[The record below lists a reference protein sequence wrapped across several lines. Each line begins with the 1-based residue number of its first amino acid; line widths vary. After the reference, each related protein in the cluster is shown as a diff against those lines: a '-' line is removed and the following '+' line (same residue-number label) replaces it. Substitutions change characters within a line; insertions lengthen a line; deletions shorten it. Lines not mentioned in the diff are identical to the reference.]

1 MTGWQP
7 APATALLILQDGT
20 RLEGRGIGAIGHAA
34 GEVCFN
40 TAMTGYQEI
49 LTDPSY
55 AGQIVTF
62 TFPHIG
68 NVGTNDEDIETVNMA
83 ALSGVRGVVL
93 KADITNPANYRAA
106 ERLDAWLKKRN
117 IVGIT
122 GIDTRALTARIREN
136 GMPNGVVAHAP
147 DGHFDLPSIMGELN
161 AFPGLEGLDLAKQ
174 VSTAQTYKWD
184 QTPWTWNEGYGTVED
199 PKFHIVAV
207 DYGAKRNILR
217 QLAGQGARVTVVPA
231 TATAKDILAHKPD
244 GIFLSNG
251 PGDPA
256 ATGKYAV
263 PTIKAL
269 METGKPIFGICLGH
283 QLLGLALGGTT
294 SKMHQGH
301 HGANHPVKDL
311 TTGKVEITSMNH
323 GFAVD
328 AASLPAGVT
337 QTHVSLFD
345 GSNAGLS
352 VDGKPIFSV
361 QYHPE
366 ASPGPHDSHYLFTR
380 FLNQVRAQNGVP
392 AQPERVT
399 PGEAA

>member
-1 MTGWQP
+1 MSGWQQT
-7 APATALLILQDGT
+7 PATALLILADGT

-55 AGQIVTF
+55 AGQIITF

-106 ERLDAWLKKRN
+106 ERLDAWLRKRN
-117 IVGIT
+117 IVGIA
-122 GIDTRALTARIREN
+122 GIDTRALTALIRDK
-136 GMPNGVVAHAP
+136 GMPNGVVAHSP
-147 DGHFDLPSIMGELN
+147 DGYFDEASILAELK
-161 AFPGLEGLDLAKQ
+161 AFPGLEGLDLAKE
-174 VSTAQTYKWD
+174 VTTAQTYKWD
-184 QTPWTWNEGYGTVED
+184 QTPWVWNEGYGTVD
-199 PKFHIVAV
+199 NPPHHIVAV

-231 TATAKDILAHKPD
+231 TATARDILSHNPD

-263 PTIKAL
+263 PTIRAL
-269 METGKPIFGICLGH
+269 MESGKPIFGICLGH

-294 SKMHQGH
+294 AKMHQGH

-323 GFAVD
+323 GFAVQSD
-328 AASLPAGVT
+328 SLPAGVT
-337 QTHVSLFD
+337 ETHVSLFD

-380 FLNQVRAQNGVP
+380 FLNQVRAQKKMP
-392 AQPERVT
+392 QQPEHPT
-399 PGEAA
+399 PAA

>member
-1 MTGWQP
+1 MSGWQP
-7 APATALLILQDGT
+7 TPATALLILADGT
-20 RLEGRGIGAIGHAA
+20 RLEGRGIGAVGHAA

-68 NVGTNDEDIETVNMA
+68 NVGANDEDIETVNMA

-106 ERLDAWLKKRN
+106 ERLDTWLKKRN

-122 GIDTRALTARIREN
+122 GIDTRALTARIRES
-136 GMPNGVVAHAP
+136 GMPNGVVAHSP
-147 DGHFDLPSIMGELN
+147 DGYFHDASILAELKN
-161 AFPGLEGLDLAKQ
+161 FPGLEGLDLAKE
-174 VSTAQTYKWD
+174 VTTGQTYKWD
-184 QTPWTWNEGYGTVED
+184 QTPWAWNEGYGTLEN
-199 PKFHIVAV
+199 PQFHIVAI

-217 QLAGQGARVTVVPA
+217 QLAGHGARVTVVPA
-231 TATAKDILAHKPD
+231 TASARDVLSHNPD

-263 PTIKAL
+263 PTIKTL
-269 METGKPIFGICLGH
+269 MDSGKPIFGICLGH
-283 QLLGLALGGTT
+283 QLLGLALGGATA
-294 SKMHQGH
+294 KMHQGH

-323 GFAVD
+323 GFAVVNE
-328 AASLPAGVT
+328 SLPAGVT
-337 QTHVSLFD
+337 QTHISLFD

-352 VDGKPIFSV
+352 VNGKPIFSV

-380 FLNQVRAQNGVP
+380 FLNLVRSQKQMPVVPEHP
-392 AQPERVT
+392 AQV
-399 PGEAA
+399 A

>member
-1 MTGWQP
+1 MSGWQP
-7 APATALLILQDGT
+7 TPATALLILADGT
-20 RLEGRGIGAIGHAA
+20 RLEGRGIGAVGHAA

-93 KADITNPANYRAA
+93 KADVTNPANYRAA
-106 ERLDAWLKKRN
+106 ERLDTWLKKRN

-136 GMPNGVVAHAP
+136 GMPDGVIAHSP
-147 DGHFDLPSIMGELN
+147 DGYFHEPSIASELKN
-161 AFPGLEGLDLAKQ
+161 FPGLVGLDLAKE
-174 VSTAQTYKWD
+174 VTTAQTYKWD
-184 QTPWTWNEGYGTVED
+184 QTPWKWNEGYGELTD
-199 PKFHIVAV
+199 PEFHIVAV

-231 TATAKDILAHKPD
+231 TASAQDILAHNPD

-263 PTIKAL
+263 PTITTL
-269 METGKPIFGICLGH
+269 IDSGKPIFGICLGH

-328 AASLPAGVT
+328 TESLPAGVA
-337 QTHVSLFD
+337 QTHISLFD

-352 VDGKPIFSV
+352 VNGKPIFSV

-380 FLNQVRAQNGVP
+380 FVNQIRAQKGAP
-392 AQPERVT
+392 PKPERAPVL
-399 PGEAA
+399 A